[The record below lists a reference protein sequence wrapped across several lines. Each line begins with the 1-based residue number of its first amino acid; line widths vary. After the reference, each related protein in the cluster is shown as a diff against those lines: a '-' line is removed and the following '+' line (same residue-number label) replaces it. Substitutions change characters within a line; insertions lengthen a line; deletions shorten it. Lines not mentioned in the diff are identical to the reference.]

1 VTSLPTYINHSNI
14 SHSNALKGEDASLL
28 IAKSFSKAATN
39 YNKHAV
45 VQQPI
50 AESAIETLNQI
61 RRKEDQSVLDLGCGT
76 ALKLEQIKGDTPN
89 YIGVDL
95 AAGMLALANEHAL
108 SQKIPSTKFINAN
121 AKALPLKDE
130 SIELLYSSMA
140 LQWCDSQFD
149 VMAEAR
155 RVLSKGGRGVIAV
168 LVDGSFCE
176 LEQAWAA
183 ANMPSRVNQFAS
195 TQDWVAAA
203 KLNQL
208 GCNVE
213 EKLFYQGFP
222 NSFDMLKSLKAIG
235 ADTHLS
241 KDSKQTSRAISK
253 AELRALDQI
262 MLRQQSGTENLIRL
276 PATARNA
283 QVDNQGFNQTLK
295 LTYKVAILQISK

>member
-1 VTSLPTYINHSNI
+1 VTTLPTYI
-14 SHSNALKGEDASLL
+14 SHSNAIEGKDASSL
-28 IAKSFSKAATN
+28 IAESFSKAATN

-61 RRKEDQSVLDLGCGT
+61 RRKEDQSLLDLGCGT
-76 ALKLEQIKGDTPN
+76 ALKLKKIKGDTPN

-95 AAGMLALANEHAL
+95 AAGMLALAKEHAL
-108 SQKIPSTKFINAN
+108 SQKISSTKFINGN
-121 AKALPLKDE
+121 ASALPLKDE
-130 SIELLYSSMA
+130 SIDLLYSSMA
-140 LQWCDSQFD
+140 LQWCGSQFD

-155 RVLSKGGRGVIAV
+155 RVLSDSGRGVIAV

-176 LEQAWAA
+176 IEDAWAA
-183 ANMPSRVNQFAS
+183 LDMPSRVNQFAD

-203 KLNQL
+203 KLNKL
-208 GCNVE
+208 SCKVE
-213 EKLFYQGFP
+213 EKLFYQDFQ
-222 NSFDMLKSLKAIG
+222 NSFGMLKSLKAIG

-241 KDSKQTSRAISK
+241 KDSKQTSPAISK

-262 MLRQQSGTENLIRL
+262 MFTQQSGSENLIRL
-276 PATARNA
+276 TATARNA